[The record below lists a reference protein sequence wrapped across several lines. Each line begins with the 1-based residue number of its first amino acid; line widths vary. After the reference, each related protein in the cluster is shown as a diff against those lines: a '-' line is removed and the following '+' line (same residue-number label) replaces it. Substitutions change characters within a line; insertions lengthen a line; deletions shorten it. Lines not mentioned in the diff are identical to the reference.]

1 MKENLEFLQ
10 DSAYLITDV
19 FNRRYYSGINCDE
32 GYVLV
37 FPNKCYYFADAR
49 YFYALKQ
56 KVKDIFLII
65 THRFCFVNIFSAG
78 QFPTLNDDGN
88 AQIFHLQIRYCRLI

>member
-56 KVKDIFLII
+56 KVKDKKVIPLLYK
-65 THRFCFVNIFSAG
+65 THQDIKAV
-78 QFPTLNDDGN
+78 
-88 AQIFHLQIRYCRLI
+88 LQK